1 MQFGLISLHNVV
13 HEILS
18 NILVNWL
25 RPVLLSLKS
34 FPRSNLHLPKVEL
47 FFTIITAYE
56 YLNFM
61 RANGTKRNRSFALK
75 LDMSKAYHQ
84 VEWPYVFAISWKGWD
99 SARDG
104 FI

>member
-1 MQFGLISLHNVV
+1 LAQACSPILGIISEEQSTFAQGRIIFYN
-13 HEILS
+13 
-18 NILVNWL
+18 
-25 RPVLLSLKS
+25 
-34 FPRSNLHLPKVEL
+34 
-47 FFTIITAYE
+47 IITAYE

-84 VEWPYVFAISWKGWD
+84 VEWPYVFTISWKGWD

-104 FI
+104 FV